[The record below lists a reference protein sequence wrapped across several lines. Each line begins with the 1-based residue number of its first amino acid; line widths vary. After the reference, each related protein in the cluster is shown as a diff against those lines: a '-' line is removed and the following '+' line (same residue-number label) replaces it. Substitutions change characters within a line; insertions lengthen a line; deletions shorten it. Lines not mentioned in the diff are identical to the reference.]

1 MDKSKGALHFNHKNM
16 QNKKRLI
23 NQCMN
28 YTLQDNINVQQGW
41 QGWQVILKKG
51 FVTLQLI
58 TLIHMMIWTLLSL
71 KWPILFLNK
80 SQRIRAE
87 IIIKFILMKRILFI
101 LIKEEKYH

>member
-41 QGWQVILKKG
+41 QVILKKG

-71 KWPILFLNK
+71 KWPIVFLNK
-80 SQRIRAE
+80 SQRIRVE
-87 IIIKFILMKRILFI
+87 IIIIKFILMKRILFI